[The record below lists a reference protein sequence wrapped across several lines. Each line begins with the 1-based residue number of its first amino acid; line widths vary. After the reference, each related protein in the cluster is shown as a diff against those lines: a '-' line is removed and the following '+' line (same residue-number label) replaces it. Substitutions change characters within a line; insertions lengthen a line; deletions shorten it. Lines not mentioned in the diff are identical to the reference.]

1 MPCSLI
7 QVAGTSHLLSG
18 TEPCLAL
25 SSVPRV
31 ADSWSSR
38 LPALL
43 SAGPRSASA
52 KLVAGLGPASGLGEL
67 AALGVGAVGDRVGE
81 VVGCVRDG
89 VVGDV
94 EVVGGDGMVGV
105 DRRAE
110 VFLGCCSVRCPRL
123 HFYASSTRFRHCLL
137 FLFFLLFWLC
147 YRYGYD
153 GDDDVLL
160 PGLGLDAPVVPGRA
174 RVLVPGS
181 LDVLHMV
188 SAAGLWVE
196 AGELGG
202 FGEVPDW
209 GPVLEFGSLPLVK
222 LLE

>member
-1 MPCSLI
+1 M
-7 QVAGTSHLLSG
+7 
-18 TEPCLAL
+18 
-25 SSVPRV
+25 
-31 ADSWSSR
+31 
-38 LPALL
+38 
-43 SAGPRSASA
+43 
-52 KLVAGLGPASGLGEL
+52 LVAGLGPASGLGEL

-160 PGLGLDAPVVPGRA
+160 PGLGLDVPVVPGRA

-209 GPVLEFGSLPLVK
+209 GPVLEFGSLPL
-222 LLE
+222 LEPLEWLELASMCCCCSSDPAGGRPTPCSSPPCHARMCTWSRACSSPT